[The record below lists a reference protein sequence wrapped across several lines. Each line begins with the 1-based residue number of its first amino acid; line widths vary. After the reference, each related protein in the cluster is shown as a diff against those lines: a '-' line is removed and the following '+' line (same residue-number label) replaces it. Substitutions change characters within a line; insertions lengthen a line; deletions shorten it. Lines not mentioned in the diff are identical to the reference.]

1 MPTRT
6 AIRPAANVRWP
17 HQSSDA
23 GLRTPSSRSYRYDQ
37 MVPRTPNGTETR
49 KTKRQLIGPSKP
61 PSTSPTNEPAI
72 AATWFSPSASPRS
85 FAGKASVRIALEL
98 ANSMAPPTP
107 CSTRIPISHQAAAVP
122 CSQVTDSSTEK
133 TAKSA
138 KPRLNIRTRPNM
150 SPSRP
155 KLTTS
160 TAVTTRYPMSSHSS
174 SVVLPG
180 CSGLTPIPRKMSG
193 SAISMIDELTV
204 AIITPSVVL
213 DRAIHLY
220 RGPTA
225 WCSLLASGLVL
236 GCADAA
242 GTRTPSHDENPA
254 ALLVV

>member
-1 MPTRT
+1 MQTRT
-6 AIRPAANVRWP
+6 AIRPAANVRLP

-23 GLRTPSSRSYRYDQ
+23 GLRTPSSRSFRYDQ

-193 SAISMIDELTV
+193 SAISMMDELTV
-204 AIITPSVVL
+204 AISMPIVVL
-213 DRAIHLY
+213 DKAIHLY

-225 WCSLLASGLVL
+225 CPLLACDLVF

-242 GTRTPSHDENPA
+242 GTRTPSHDETRNTNS
-254 ALLVV
+254 